1 MSPDN
6 KALFGSQPR
15 LTESA
20 GLNKTIDPITSSTS
34 PLHQF
39 SSPRSSSLTRYEFSA
54 PSSLATT
61 VSTGSPAHSSPGT
74 TWPQTVETPP
84 LDSISRIKHQF
95 QGILSDQ
102 VTPLRLAGHLSVL
115 LVAAV
120 ILILSQADLP
130 EWDIEIGT
138 MAGSS
143 SSVGGELQTGALV
156 AQGVAQ
162 ANDESTTTEALQRA
176 AVPFTII
183 PERGREEIQAYEVQ
197 SGDTVLGIAEKFGL
211 YPETVQWSNP
221 ELEANPDLL
230 RIGDKLRI
238 LPLDGALHTVL
249 PGDTLSSLASKY
261 KVSIED
267 ITGYTA
273 NDIGDA
279 SAPLVVGKEIV
290 VPGGTK
296 PYVSRQVAAYSGPI
310 PSSAYKGL
318 GSFSWPVSGSISQRY
333 WSGHPAVDIG
343 SWNGSPI
350 KASDSGYVV
359 AAGGGWNGGYGN
371 YVLID
376 HGNGFTTLYAHL
388 SSIFVRTGEN
398 VSRGEQIGSAGNTGN
413 STGPH
418 LHFEVRY
425 QGVAQNPFTYLP

>member
-1 MSPDN
+1 M
-6 KALFGSQPR
+6 
-15 LTESA
+15 
-20 GLNKTIDPITSSTS
+20 
-34 PLHQF
+34 
-39 SSPRSSSLTRYEFSA
+39 TRYEFSA

-61 VSTGSPAHSSPGT
+61 VSASSPEHTSPGT
-74 TWPQTVETPP
+74 AWPHAAQTPP
-84 LDSISRIKHQF
+84 LDSISRIKRQF

-138 MAGSS
+138 MSGSS
-143 SSVGGELQTGALV
+143 SSVETDLQTGALN
-156 AQGVAQ
+156 AQGVVQ
-162 ANDESTTTEALQRA
+162 ANDDSTTTEALQRA

-238 LPLDGALHTVL
+238 LPLNGAIHTVS

-273 NDIGDA
+273 NNIGDA
-279 SAPLVVGKEIV
+279 SEALVVGAEIV
-290 VPGGTK
+290 VPGGSK

-310 PSSAYKGL
+310 PTSAYKGS
-318 GSFSWPVSGSISQRY
+318 GAFTWPVSGSISQRH
-333 WSGHPAVDIG
+333 WSGHRAIDIG

-388 SSIFVRTGEN
+388 SGIFVRTGEN

-425 QGVAQNPFTYLP
+425 QGVPQNPFTYLP